1 MTSARHSGEHTYEL
15 IRLSASALI
24 HQRGFEAMSMRQ
36 LAEQAGIQA
45 GSLYRYF
52 PSKHCLLFELL
63 CDYFDDLL
71 CAWYEARPRGAAAEQ
86 ALAAFVDNHLVWH
99 AQRGQQGGL
108 IDPGEARSLAAP
120 EQLRV
125 QQLAQ
130 SYAQEL
136 RQIIASGVRQGCF
149 HCDDVPLVSDAILAL
164 LNTAGRG
171 RTDAVIEQ
179 CASYRSMVFKLVR

>member
-1 MTSARHSGEHTYEL
+1 MTSARHNGEHTYEL
-15 IRLSASALI
+15 IRLSAFELI
-24 HQRGFEAMSMRQ
+24 RQRGFEAMSMRQ

-63 CDYFDDLL
+63 CDYFEDLL
-71 CAWYEARPRGAAAEQ
+71 SAWCEARPRGTSAEQ
-86 ALAAFVDNHLVWH
+86 SLAAFVENHLVWH

-108 IDPGEARSLAAP
+108 IDPGEARSLAGP
-120 EQLRV
+120 DKLRV

-136 RQIIASGVRQGCF
+136 RQIISSGVRQGSF
-149 HCDDVPLVSDAILAL
+149 YSDDVHFVSDAILVL

-171 RTDAVIEQ
+171 RTEAVIEQ
-179 CASYRSMVFKLVR
+179 CASYRAMVFKLLR

>member
-1 MTSARHSGEHTYEL
+1 MDCQHSPHIRVFVDRKKNGEPVFESVPVREVGEHTYEL

-86 ALAAFVDNHLVWH
+86 ALAAFVDNHLVWP
-99 AQRGQQGGL
+99 AG
-108 IDPGEARSLAAP
+108 AA
-120 EQLRV
+120 
-125 QQLAQ
+125 
-130 SYAQEL
+130 
-136 RQIIASGVRQGCF
+136 
-149 HCDDVPLVSDAILAL
+149 
-164 LNTAGRG
+164 TAV
-171 RTDAVIEQ
+171 AVG
-179 CASYRSMVFKLVR
+179 